1 MSRCRPVGFHA
12 GMDDD
17 DLARRGLDNR
27 VSDLERDVG
36 FPGGAAE
43 AMLLIRECLVEL
55 GRAVEALGGEV
66 TGDFDE
72 RLRRIEVIRNMMR
85 L

>member
-1 MSRCRPVGFHA
+1 
-12 GMDDD
+12 MDDD

-27 VSDLERDVG
+27 VKDLERDVG

-55 GRAVEALGGEV
+55 ARAVEALGGEV
-66 TGDFDE
+66 TSDFDD
-72 RLRRIEVIRNMMR
+72 RLRRIEEIRNLMR